1 MSKKLTLTSLVA
13 RHLEQAPDSCAL
25 IGGDRHISY
34 AELDQM
40 ASSAAAWLREQGIG
54 RGDRVAVWLV
64 NRPEWLALMLG
75 LSRIGAVLVAVN
87 TRYRTAE
94 LQHILSASGARM
106 LIMQP
111 RFRKIDFQAL
121 LGDLESST
129 VPDLET
135 IAVLDSAA
143 DLPQLTGCSTLP
155 FPDLDAF
162 NALDVTDH
170 SSETDLAML
179 FTTSGTT
186 KLPKLVMHTQRSL
199 ASHADCV
206 ARAFRFD
213 QPGAGLLAP
222 LPFCGTFGL
231 VPVMTALAAGI
242 PIAVMETFDAEPAV
256 ELIREHR
263 LTHLFGSDEMYRR
276 ILDAMPDNTRLDSLR
291 VCGFAAFQTG
301 AEDLVRLADAR
312 GIPLAGVYGSSEV
325 QALFSI
331 HPGQG
336 EVQERCKGGGIPAD
350 PEAQIRVRDTE
361 SGQLLE
367 PEQSGVLEICA
378 EGNFAGYFNNP
389 EATCEVVDNDGFFST
404 GDIGYLRG
412 DGTFIYQTRAGD
424 AIRLSGFLVNP
435 SEIEDILRDCPGI
448 AEAQVIGADVD
459 GKPACV
465 AFVIAEPDAAI
476 DAGGIRAWLK
486 DMTAAFKV
494 PARVWFLDA
503 FPVTESANGTKIQ
516 RGKLREIAK
525 FRISQEH
532 TEQQAS
538 GS

>member
-1 MSKKLTLTSLVA
+1 MSKKLTLPRLVTG
-13 RHLEQAPDSCAL
+13 HLQQAPESCAL
-25 IGGDRHISY
+25 LVGDRHISY

-40 ASSAAAWLREQGIG
+40 GRAAADWLQGQG
-54 RGDRVAVWLV
+54 VGHGDRVAVWLV

-75 LSRIGAVLVAVN
+75 LSRLGAVLVAVN

-111 RFRKIDFQAL
+111 HFRKIDFQAL
-121 LGDLESST
+121 LEDIEPGR

-135 IAVLDSAA
+135 IAVLDHAA
-143 DLPQLTGCSTLP
+143 EMPRLAGCSTLS
-155 FPDLDAF
+155 FPHLASLGAPDIAD
-162 NALDVTDH
+162 N
-170 SSETDLAML
+170 SSENDLAML

-186 KLPKLVMHTQRSL
+186 RMPKLVMHTQRSL
-199 ASHADCV
+199 TSHACCV
-206 ARAFRFD
+206 AQALRFD

-231 VPVMTALAAGI
+231 VPVLTALAAGA
-242 PIAVMETFDAEPAV
+242 PVAVMETFDGEPAV
-256 ELIREHR
+256 ELIRKHK
-263 LTHLFGSDEMYRR
+263 LTHLFGSDEMYWR
-276 ILDAMPDNTRLDSLR
+276 ILEAMPEAFRFDSLR
-291 VCGFAAFQTG
+291 ICGFAAFQTG
-301 AEDLVRLADAR
+301 AGDLVRSADAR

-331 HPGQG
+331 QAVEGRL
-336 EVQERCKGGGIPAD
+336 QERCKGGGFPAD
-350 PEAQIRVRDTE
+350 PAARLRVRHTE

-367 PEQSGVLEICA
+367 PGQSGVLEIRA
-378 EGNFAGYFNNP
+378 GSNFAGYFNNP
-389 EATCEVVDNDGFFST
+389 EATSEAIDHDGFFST
-404 GDIGYLRG
+404 GDIGYLRR
-412 DGTFIYQTRAGD
+412 DGSFVYQTRAGD

-435 SEIEDILRDCPGI
+435 AEIEDLLRDCPGI

-465 AFVIAEPDAAI
+465 AFVIAEPGANI
-476 DAGGIRAWLK
+476 DAEGIRAWLK
-486 DMTAAFKV
+486 NVIAAFKV

-516 RGKLREIAK
+516 RAKLRAMAAERDSK
-525 FRISQEH
+525 
-532 TEQQAS
+532 TTP
-538 GS
+538 

>member
-1 MSKKLTLTSLVA
+1 MSKKLTLTGLITT
-13 RHLEQAPDSCAL
+13 HLEQAPDSCAL
-25 IGGDRHISY
+25 VAGDRHISY

-40 ASSAAAWLREQGIG
+40 ARSAVAWLRGQGIG
-54 RGDRVAVWLV
+54 QGDRVAVWLV

-135 IAVLDSAA
+135 IAVLEPAA
-143 DLPQLTGCSTLP
+143 ELPQLTGCSTLL

-162 NALDVTDH
+162 NVPDMADH
-170 SSETDLAML
+170 SSEDDLAML

-242 PIAVMETFDAEPAV
+242 PIAVMEIFDAKPAV
-256 ELIREHR
+256 ELIRKHQ
-263 LTHLFGSDEMYRR
+263 LTHLFGSDEVYRR
-276 ILDAMPDNTRLDSLR
+276 ILDAMPEDSRLDSLR

-331 HPGQG
+331 QTGQ
-336 EVQERCKGGGIPAD
+336 ENAQERRRGGGFPAD
-350 PEAQIRVRDTE
+350 PNAQLRVRDTE
-361 SGQLLE
+361 SGELLA
-367 PEQSGVLEICA
+367 PEQSGILEILA
-378 EGNFAGYFNNP
+378 TGNFSGYFNDP
-389 EATCEVVDNDGFFST
+389 GATSGVIDQDGFFST
-404 GDIGYLRG
+404 GDIGYLRT
-412 DGTFIYQTRAGD
+412 DSSFVYQTRQGD

-435 SEIEDILRDCPGI
+435 SEIEDVLRGCPSVV
-448 AEAQVIGADVD
+448 EAQVIGADVC
-459 GKPACV
+459 GVQSCV
-465 AFVIAEPDAAI
+465 AFVIAEPGRDVDA
-476 DAGGIRAWLK
+476 DGVLAWLK
-486 DMTAAFKV
+486 NIIAPFKV
-494 PARVWFLDA
+494 PARIWFLDA
-503 FPVTESANGTKIQ
+503 FPVTESANGVKIQ
-516 RGKLREIAK
+516 RAKLREMAA
-525 FRISQEH
+525 RRDRSVN
-532 TEQQAS
+532 T
-538 GS
+538 